1 MALDPISIIYTAYE
15 YNYSITDEMGN
26 KVSEVDF
33 GYLYFGSKKMVTM
46 WAVNNTPNTV
56 EMKGKIRIG
65 RNNPLEST
73 FQSPQEFGQECS
85 ATLVEIYPKN
95 LRIQPFSK

>member
-1 MALDPISIIYTAYE
+1 M
-15 YNYSITDEMGN
+15 
-26 KVSEVDF
+26 DF

-56 EMKGKIRIG
+56 EMKGKIRVG

-85 ATLVEIYPKN
+85 ATLVEIHPKT
-95 LRIQPFSK
+95 LRIQPFSREKIFLSTLGKIT